1 MENRSVEMRG
11 ALKVLEP
18 RQANAAIAGPVVR
31 FAGTFPER
39 RSGCPVALD
48 GNEERS
54 AVDVA
59 AVSQAEAAVGA
70 TSRNRK
76 EKQQDINNEGGS
88 QKQEAQVVVV
98 NDKEY
103 DRVQPPSADVIACVQ
118 CNREISINDKFC
130 MHCGAS
136 LAPEKRQPCSSCRQ
150 EIGTSDKFCRYC
162 GASSWAVAAPSVTLN
177 GNSLSLDF
185 ARGLGHPGQ
194 VDELVASTRTSVK
207 KKRAR
212 R

>member
-1 MENRSVEMRG
+1 
-11 ALKVLEP
+11 VL
-18 RQANAAIAGPVVR
+18 
-31 FAGTFPER
+31 
-39 RSGCPVALD
+39 
-48 GNEERS
+48 EERS

-59 AVSQAEAAVGA
+59 AVSQAEAVVGVI
-70 TSRNRK
+70 SRNRK

-103 DRVQPPSADVIACVQ
+103 DRVQPPPADVIACVQ

-136 LAPEKRQPCSSCRQ
+136 LAPEKRTTQPCSSCRQ
-150 EIGTSDKFCRYC
+150 EIGASDRFCRYC
-162 GASSWAVAAPSVTLN
+162 GASSWEVAAPSTLN
-177 GNSLSLDF
+177 GNSLSPDF

-194 VDELVASTRTSVK
+194 VDVVASTRTSVK